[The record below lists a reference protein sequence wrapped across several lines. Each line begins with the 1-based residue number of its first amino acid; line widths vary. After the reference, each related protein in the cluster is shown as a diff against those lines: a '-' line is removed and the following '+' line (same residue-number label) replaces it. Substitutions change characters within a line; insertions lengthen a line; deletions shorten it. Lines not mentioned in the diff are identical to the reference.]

1 MNESAVPE
9 ERASKEREIK
19 RLMRDAQ
26 RVNERVTGSFA
37 VIRKAEGEWGKRSCG
52 CRHAREELV
61 NLFIKSLGTSLP
73 QLTRAT
79 RFHAPFRNLG
89 SQS

>member
-61 NLFIKSLGTSLP
+61 NLFIKSLGTSPP

-79 RFHAPFRNLG
+79 PFHAP
-89 SQS
+89 